1 MENKKQFRV
10 YIGEPIP
17 NLRPLLI
24 LKRHLGLPD
33 YKGAKPFRAVYG
45 AMDFGF
51 LALEKDTAKA
61 DFFLLPHS
69 FSVGMSRNTAYV
81 SHLSALAGTHGKK
94 LVIFA
99 EGDSTTPIVVPHALV
114 FRTSQYAYNKRQNEI
129 IMPPQVYAE
138 DVLDEAAFT
147 TRPKGEKPVVSF
159 CGWSALG
166 TVREKAKFFARNAYA
181 DFRTHVL
188 RDPHAAVKKQGIY
201 FRQKA
206 IVALKQSSL
215 VETSFIERDFFSVNK
230 HTIKLPREVLRAEY
244 LKNIQDS
251 DFVLAPK
258 GDGNFSIRFYEALA
272 LGRFPV
278 LVDTDCVLPDEENLP
293 YENHIVRVPYR
304 EIARLGRFVAR
315 FYERFTPDSYA
326 EAQVAARAF
335 FQNELRLDVFLK
347 KSFAKLF

>member
-1 MENKKQFRV
+1 
-10 YIGEPIP
+10 
-17 NLRPLLI
+17 
-24 LKRHLGLPD
+24 
-33 YKGAKPFRAVYG
+33 
-45 AMDFGF
+45 
-51 LALEKDTAKA
+51 
-61 DFFLLPHS
+61 
-69 FSVGMSRNTAYV
+69 
-81 SHLSALAGTHGKK
+81 
-94 LVIFA
+94 
-99 EGDSTTPIVVPHALV
+99 
-114 FRTSQYAYNKRQNEI
+114 
-129 IMPPQVYAE
+129 MPPQVYAD
-138 DVLDEAAFT
+138 DVLSDETFFA
-147 TRPKGEKPVVSF
+147 REKKEKPVVSF

-181 DFRTHVL
+181 DFRTRFL
-188 RDPHAAVKKQGIY
+188 GDPHAEPRKQGIY
-201 FRQKA
+201 FREKA
-206 IVALKQSSL
+206 MTAFEASPL
-215 VETSFIERDFFSVNK
+215 VETVFVKRDFFSVNK
-230 HTIKLPREVLRAEY
+230 STIKLPREVLRAEY